1 MLDKKLLDRMY
12 DNWLVDINVIE
23 VKNSLES
30 LENYLNT
37 NSIVRKGKII
47 AKEISVED
55 ILKVIKSLQAF
66 SNEIKSSV
74 SKLDDSIDEAISY
87 LDDVNSEIDDEED
100 DYEGI

>member
-66 SNEIKSSV
+66 SNEIKTSV
-74 SKLDDSIDEAISY
+74 SKLDDSIDEAIRY
-87 LDDVNSEIDDEED
+87 LDDVNSEIDEED

>member
-1 MLDKKLLDRMY
+1 MLDKKLLDTMY

-23 VKNSLES
+23 VKNSLEN

-47 AKEISVED
+47 AKEISVDD
-55 ILKVIKSLQAF
+55 ILKVIKSLEAF
-66 SNEIKSSV
+66 SNEIKTSV
-74 SKLDDSIDEAISY
+74 SKLDDSIDKAISY
-87 LDDVNSEIDDEED
+87 LDDVNSEINDEED

>member
-1 MLDKKLLDRMY
+1 MLDKKLLDTMY

-23 VKNSLES
+23 VKNSLEN

-66 SNEIKSSV
+66 SNEIKTSV
-74 SKLDDSIDEAISY
+74 SKLDDSIDEAIRY
-87 LDDVNSEIDDEED
+87 LDDVNSEIDEED

>member
-1 MLDKKLLDRMY
+1 MLDKKLLDKMY

-47 AKEISVED
+47 AKEISVDD
-55 ILKVIKSLQAF
+55 ILKVIKSLEAF
-66 SNEIKSSV
+66 SNEIKTSV
-74 SKLDDSIDEAISY
+74 SKLDDSIDEAIRY
-87 LDDVNSEIDDEED
+87 LDDVNSEIDEED

>member
-23 VKNSLES
+23 VKNSLEN

-47 AKEISVED
+47 AKEISVDD
-55 ILKVIKSLQAF
+55 ILKVIKSLEAF
-66 SNEIKSSV
+66 SNEIKTSV
-74 SKLDDSIDEAISY
+74 SKLDDSIDEAIRY
-87 LDDVNSEIDDEED
+87 LDDVNSEIDDED
-100 DYEGI
+100 DYEGL

>member
-1 MLDKKLLDRMY
+1 MLDKKLLDTMY

-47 AKEISVED
+47 AKEISVDD
-55 ILKVIKSLQAF
+55 ILKVIKSLEAF
-66 SNEIKSSV
+66 SNEIKTSV
-74 SKLDDSIDEAISY
+74 SKLDDSIDEAIRY
-87 LDDVNSEIDDEED
+87 LDDVNSEIDEED
-100 DYEGI
+100 DYEGL

>member
-23 VKNSLES
+23 VKNSLEN

-47 AKEISVED
+47 AKEISVDD
-55 ILKVIKSLQAF
+55 IIKVIKSLQAF
-66 SNEIKSSV
+66 SNEIKTSV
-74 SKLDDSIDEAISY
+74 SKLDDSIDKAISY
-87 LDDVNSEIDDEED
+87 LDDVNSEIDEED
-100 DYEGI
+100 DYEGL

>member
-23 VKNSLES
+23 VKNSLDS

-47 AKEISVED
+47 AKEISVDD
-55 ILKVIKSLQAF
+55 ILKVIESLQAF
-66 SNEIKSSV
+66 SNEIKTSV
-74 SKLDDSIDEAISY
+74 SKLDDSIDEAIRY
-87 LDDVNSEIDDEED
+87 LDDVNSEIDEED

>member
-1 MLDKKLLDRMY
+1 MLDKKLLDTMY

-47 AKEISVED
+47 AKEISVDD
-55 ILKVIKSLQAF
+55 ILKVIESLQAF
-66 SNEIKSSV
+66 SNEIKTSV
-74 SKLDDSIDEAISY
+74 SKLDDSIDEAIRY
-87 LDDVNSEIDDEED
+87 LDDVNSEIDEED
-100 DYEGI
+100 EYEGI

>member
-23 VKNSLES
+23 VKNSLEN

-47 AKEISVED
+47 AKEISVYD
-55 ILKVIKSLQAF
+55 ILKVIESLQAF
-66 SNEIKSSV
+66 SNEIKTSV
-74 SKLDDSIDEAISY
+74 SKLDDSIDEAIRY
-87 LDDVNSEIDDEED
+87 LDDVNSEIDEED
-100 DYEGI
+100 DYEGL

>member
-1 MLDKKLLDRMY
+1 MLDKKLLDTMY

-23 VKNSLES
+23 VKNSLEN

-47 AKEISVED
+47 AKEISVDD
-55 ILKVIKSLQAF
+55 ILKVIESLQAF
-66 SNEIKSSV
+66 SNEIKTSV
-74 SKLDDSIDEAISY
+74 SKLDDSIDEAIRY
-87 LDDVNSEIDDEED
+87 LDDVNSEIDEED

>member
-1 MLDKKLLDRMY
+1 MLDKKLLDTMY

-23 VKNSLES
+23 VKNSLEN

-47 AKEISVED
+47 AKEISVDD

-66 SNEIKSSV
+66 SNEIKTSV
-74 SKLDDSIDEAISY
+74 SKLDDSIDEAIRY
-87 LDDVNSEIDDEED
+87 LDDVNSEIDEED

>member
-1 MLDKKLLDRMY
+1 MLYKKLLDRMY

-47 AKEISVED
+47 AKEISVDD
-55 ILKVIKSLQAF
+55 ILKVIKSLEAF
-66 SNEIKSSV
+66 SNEIKTSV
-74 SKLDDSIDEAISY
+74 SKLDDSIDEAIRY
-87 LDDVNSEIDDEED
+87 LDDVNSEIDEED
-100 DYEGI
+100 DYQGL

>member
-1 MLDKKLLDRMY
+1 MLDKKLLDKMY

-23 VKNSLES
+23 VKNSLEN

-66 SNEIKSSV
+66 SNEIKTSV
-74 SKLDDSIDEAISY
+74 SKLDDSIDEAIRY
-87 LDDVNSEIDDEED
+87 LDDVNSEIDEED

>member
-23 VKNSLES
+23 VKNSLET

-66 SNEIKSSV
+66 SNEIKTSV
-74 SKLDDSIDEAISY
+74 SKLDDSIDEAIRY
-87 LDDVNSEIDDEED
+87 LDDVNSEIDEED
-100 DYEGI
+100 DYEGL

>member
-1 MLDKKLLDRMY
+1 MLDKKLLDTMY

-23 VKNSLES
+23 VKNSLEN

-47 AKEISVED
+47 AKEISVDD
-55 ILKVIKSLQAF
+55 ILKVIKSLEAF
-66 SNEIKSSV
+66 SNEIKTSV
-74 SKLDDSIDEAISY
+74 SKLDDSIDEAIRY
-87 LDDVNSEIDDEED
+87 LDDVNSEIDEED

>member
-47 AKEISVED
+47 AKEISVDD
-55 ILKVIKSLQAF
+55 ILKVIESLQAF
-66 SNEIKSSV
+66 SNEIKTSV
-74 SKLDDSIDEAISY
+74 SKLDDSIDEAIRY

>member
-47 AKEISVED
+47 AKEISVDD
-55 ILKVIKSLQAF
+55 IIKVIKSLQAF
-66 SNEIKSSV
+66 SNEIKTSV
-74 SKLDDSIDEAISY
+74 SKLDDSIDEAIRY
-87 LDDVNSEIDDEED
+87 LDDVNSEIDEED

>member
-23 VKNSLES
+23 VTNSLES

-55 ILKVIKSLQAF
+55 ILKVIKSLEAF

-74 SKLDDSIDEAISY
+74 SKLDDSIDDAISY
-87 LDDVNSEIDDEED
+87 LDDVNSEIDEEED

>member
-1 MLDKKLLDRMY
+1 MLDKKLLDTMY

-47 AKEISVED
+47 AKEISVDD
-55 ILKVIKSLQAF
+55 ILKVIESLQAF
-66 SNEIKSSV
+66 SNEIKTSV
-74 SKLDDSIDEAISY
+74 SKLDDSIDEAIRC
-87 LDDVNSEIDDEED
+87 LDDINSEIDEED

>member
-23 VKNSLES
+23 VKNSLEN

-66 SNEIKSSV
+66 SNEIKTSV
-74 SKLDDSIDEAISY
+74 SKLDDSIDDAISY
-87 LDDVNSEIDDEED
+87 LDDVNSEIDEEED

>member
-1 MLDKKLLDRMY
+1 MLDKKLLDTMY

-23 VKNSLES
+23 VKNSLEN
-30 LENYLNT
+30 LENYLNN

-47 AKEISVED
+47 AKEISVDD
-55 ILKVIKSLQAF
+55 ILKVIKSLEAF

-74 SKLDDSIDEAISY
+74 SKLDDSIDEAIRY
-87 LDDVNSEIDDEED
+87 LDDVNSEIDEED

>member
-23 VKNSLES
+23 VKNSLEN

-47 AKEISVED
+47 AKEISVDD
-55 ILKVIKSLQAF
+55 ILKVIESLQAF
-66 SNEIKSSV
+66 SNEIKTSV

-87 LDDVNSEIDDEED
+87 LDDVNSEIDEED

>member
-66 SNEIKSSV
+66 SNEIKTSV

-87 LDDVNSEIDDEED
+87 LDDVNSEIDEEED

>member
-23 VKNSLES
+23 VKNSLEN

-47 AKEISVED
+47 AKEISVDD

-66 SNEIKSSV
+66 SNEIKTSV
-74 SKLDDSIDEAISY
+74 SKLDDSIDEAIRY
-87 LDDVNSEIDDEED
+87 LDDVNSEIDEED
-100 DYEGI
+100 DYEGL

>member
-23 VKNSLES
+23 VKNSLEN

-47 AKEISVED
+47 AKEISVDD
-55 ILKVIKSLQAF
+55 ILKVIESLQAF
-66 SNEIKSSV
+66 SNEIKTSV
-74 SKLDDSIDEAISY
+74 SKLDDSIDEAIRY
-87 LDDVNSEIDDEED
+87 LDDVNSEIDEED
-100 DYEGI
+100 DYEGL

>member
-1 MLDKKLLDRMY
+1 MLDKKLLDTMY

-55 ILKVIKSLQAF
+55 ILKVIKSLEAF

-74 SKLDDSIDEAISY
+74 SKLDDSIDDAISY
-87 LDDVNSEIDDEED
+87 LDDVNSEIDEEED

>member
-1 MLDKKLLDRMY
+1 MLDKKLLDTMY

-66 SNEIKSSV
+66 SNEIKTSV

-87 LDDVNSEIDDEED
+87 LDDVNSEIDEEED

>member
-23 VKNSLES
+23 VKNSLEN

-47 AKEISVED
+47 AKEISVDD
-55 ILKVIKSLQAF
+55 ILKVIESLQAF
-66 SNEIKSSV
+66 SNEIKTSV
-74 SKLDDSIDEAISY
+74 SKLDDSIDEAIRY
-87 LDDVNSEIDDEED
+87 LDDVNSEIDEED

>member
-55 ILKVIKSLQAF
+55 ILKVIKSLEAF

-74 SKLDDSIDEAISY
+74 SKLDDSIDDAISY
-87 LDDVNSEIDDEED
+87 LDDVNSEIDEEED

>member
-1 MLDKKLLDRMY
+1 MLDKKLLDTMY

-47 AKEISVED
+47 AKEISVDD
-55 ILKVIKSLQAF
+55 ILKVIESLQAF
-66 SNEIKSSV
+66 SNEIKTSV
-74 SKLDDSIDEAISY
+74 SKLDDSIDEAIRY
-87 LDDVNSEIDDEED
+87 LDDVNSEIDEED
-100 DYEGI
+100 DYEGL

>member
-23 VKNSLES
+23 VKNSLEN

-47 AKEISVED
+47 AKEISVDD
-55 ILKVIKSLQAF
+55 ILKVIKSLEAF
-66 SNEIKSSV
+66 SNEIKTSV
-74 SKLDDSIDEAISY
+74 SKLDDSIDEAIRY
-87 LDDVNSEIDDEED
+87 LDDVNSEIDEED
-100 DYEGI
+100 DYEGL

>member
-1 MLDKKLLDRMY
+1 MLDKKLLDKMY

-23 VKNSLES
+23 VKNSLEN

-47 AKEISVED
+47 AKEISVDD
-55 ILKVIKSLQAF
+55 ILKVIESLQAF
-66 SNEIKSSV
+66 SNEIKTSV
-74 SKLDDSIDEAISY
+74 SKLDDSIDEAIRY
-87 LDDVNSEIDDEED
+87 LDDVNSEIDEED

>member
-1 MLDKKLLDRMY
+1 MLDKKLLDTMY

-47 AKEISVED
+47 AKEISVDD
-55 ILKVIKSLQAF
+55 ILKVIESLQAF
-66 SNEIKSSV
+66 SNEIKTSV
-74 SKLDDSIDEAISY
+74 SKLDDSIDEAIRY